1 MKRLKAF
8 ILVFVLKSLTV
19 GVSCYSEEP
28 TVLDKI
34 VVTSRKDLSPFASF
48 ISNRSVEIILAS
60 TIEQKS
66 FNTLVDLLD
75 DVAGLD
81 LRYRGTSGIQADLSV
96 RGSTFE
102 QVAVSIDG
110 IPVNDPQTGHHN
122 LDIPLTSFDV
132 ESIEVVKE
140 GASSWLNKNSLAA
153 SVNIL
158 TKKPREKAFNVQT
171 LFGEHAL
178 WGEAF
183 SLSLPYEELSSRI
196 SFERKKA
203 KAARPNTDFEYRTGS
218 LYLVRDF
225 SGFAL
230 DALLGYQEKDFG
242 ADSFYS
248 NLFPE
253 EEEHTRT
260 LFFKTGW
267 QKEGEFGSSKT
278 QAYLRKHRDKFI
290 LNRNNPTFV
299 NYHTTYTYG
308 LASEGSVSWEKGDL
322 LFGLETGRDQINS
335 TNLGQHANQHVA
347 SSFGLIPRICDDV
360 MMDIRLGFHGHEKWG
375 FQESYNF
382 GLGYFIIDEKLK
394 ISGSLGRSF
403 RTPSFTELYYS
414 DAANQG
420 NPQLGVET
428 SDHFRLG
435 MDFRDQKLSW
445 GLEGFL
451 RRGSDLIDWTRASEN
466 DVWVATNLGRVDFS
480 GLECRFGLEPALNFK
495 DVQVEKLTFSY
506 TYMDSDKKER
516 GFLSK
521 YALDILRHQLLC
533 GIEAQIL
540 GLHFSWQLSYNQ
552 RCFGETYFVG
562 DLTISRRLQAK
573 DFIFEPFLKIDNFS
587 NTYYS
592 EVGGVVQPG
601 RWIQGG
607 VKFEW

>member
-1 MKRLKAF
+1 MSVILILLFK
-8 ILVFVLKSLTV
+8 ILVV
-19 GVSCYSEEP
+19 GAPCFGEEP
-28 TVLDKI
+28 TVFDKI
-34 VVTSRKDLSPFASF
+34 VVTSRKDFLPFAYLL
-48 ISNRSVEIILAS
+48 NNHSVEIISDA

-75 DVAGLD
+75 DVSGLD
-81 LRYRGTSGIQADLSV
+81 LRYRGISGIQADLSV
-96 RGSTFE
+96 WGSTFE

-140 GASSWLNKNSLAA
+140 GTSSWLNKNALAA
-153 SVNIL
+153 SVSIL
-158 TKKPREKAFNVQT
+158 TKKPRKKALNVQT

-178 WGEAF
+178 SGEAF
-183 SLSLPYEELSSRI
+183 SLSLPDDILSGRL
-196 SFERKKA
+196 SFEHKA
-203 KAARPNTDFEYRTGS
+203 SKAARANTDFEYKTGS
-218 LYLVRDF
+218 LYLARNLQDCVVDV
-225 SGFAL
+225 
-230 DALLGYQEKDFG
+230 LLGYQEKDFG

-260 LFFKTGW
+260 LFVKTGW
-267 QKEGEFGSSKT
+267 ENTGPLGSSKT
-278 QAYLRKHRDKFI
+278 NAYLRKHCDKFV
-290 LNRNNPTFV
+290 LNRNNPAFV

-308 LASEGSVSWEKGDL
+308 LASEGSISWERAEL
-322 LFGLETGRDQINS
+322 LLGLETGMDQIHS
-335 TNLGQHANQHVA
+335 TNLGQHTRQHFA
-347 SSFGLIPRICDDV
+347 ASFGLIPRLSDDV
-360 MMDIRLGFHGHEKWG
+360 TLDMRVGFHEYQKWG
-375 FQESYNF
+375 FQESYNL
-382 GLGYFIIDEKLK
+382 GLGYFIIKEKLK
-394 ISGSLGRSF
+394 IGGSLGRSF

-420 NPQLGVET
+420 NPQLGVEK

-435 MDFRDQKLSW
+435 LDFQGQKIFL

-451 RRGSDLIDWTRASEN
+451 RKGHDLIDWTRAQES

-480 GLECRFGLEPALNFK
+480 GLEFTLGLEPVLTCRDA
-495 DVQVEKLTFSY
+495 QVKKLTFSY
-506 TYMDSDKKER
+506 TYMDSDKKMR

-533 GIEAQIL
+533 GIEVQIL
-540 GLHFSWQLSYNQ
+540 GLHFNWQLSYNQ

-562 DLTISRRLQAK
+562 DLTISRRVQAK

-587 NTYYS
+587 NTHYS
-592 EVGGVVQPG
+592 EVGGVLQPG

-607 VKFEW
+607 VRFEW

>member
-1 MKRLKAF
+1 MNRLKTV
-8 ILVFVLKSLTV
+8 ILALVLKTLAV
-19 GVSCYSEEP
+19 GAPCSGEEP
-28 TVLDKI
+28 VVFDKI
-34 VVTSRKDLSPFASF
+34 VVTSRKDSIPFASL
-48 ISNRSVEIILAS
+48 INNHSAEIISAL

-75 DVAGLD
+75 DVPGLD

-140 GASSWLNKNSLAA
+140 GTSSWLNKNSLAG
-153 SVNIL
+153 SVNFK
-158 TKKPREKAFNVQT
+158 TKKPKKKALCVQT
-171 LFGEHAL
+171 IFGEHAL
-178 WGEAF
+178 SGRAF
-183 SLSLPYEELSSRI
+183 SLSLPDEKLSSRF
-196 SFERKKA
+196 SFEQKA
-203 KAARPNTDFEYRTGS
+203 SKAARPNTDFEYKTGS
-218 LYLVRDF
+218 LYLARDF
-225 SGFAL
+225 RDL
-230 DALLGYQEKDFG
+230 TVDVLLGYQEKDFG

-253 EEEHTRT
+253 EQEHTRT
-260 LFFKTGW
+260 LFVKTGW
-267 QKEGEFGSSKT
+267 HNDGPFGFSKT
-278 QAYLRKHRDKFI
+278 NVFLRKHRDKFI
-290 LNRNNPTFV
+290 LKRNNPTFV

-322 LFGLETGRDQINS
+322 LFGIETGRDQIHS
-335 TNLGQHANQHVA
+335 TNLGQHARQHVA
-347 SSFGLIPRICDDV
+347 SSFGLIPRLPHSVTVDMRV
-360 MMDIRLGFHGHEKWG
+360 GFHGYQKWG
-375 FQESYNF
+375 FQESYNL
-382 GLGYFIIDEKLK
+382 GLGYFIIKEKLK
-394 ISGSLGRSF
+394 IGGSLGRSF

-420 NPQLGVET
+420 NPQLGVEK

-435 MDFRDQKLSW
+435 LDFRDQKLSW

-451 RRGSDLIDWTRASEN
+451 RRTRDLIDWTRASAS

-480 GLECRFGLEPALNFK
+480 GLEFTLGLEPEMCFK
-495 DVQVEKLTFSY
+495 DAQVKKLTFSY
-506 TYMDSDKKER
+506 TYMDSDKKGR

-521 YALDILRHQLLC
+521 YALDILRHQFLC
-533 GIEAQIL
+533 GIDAKIL
-540 GLHFSWQLSYNQ
+540 GLHFNWQLAYNQ

-562 DLTISRRLQAK
+562 DLLVSRRLQVG

-587 NTYYS
+587 NTHYS
-592 EVGGVVQPG
+592 EVGGVLQPG

-607 VKFEW
+607 VRFEW